1 MRPAIMSQ
9 TGLSGAQRVEKFNK
23 RRRICTV
30 SVQDKAGVNLRP
42 QIKIAPKRQ
51 GYSAEQ
57 VQQGRSSEDTVELAY

>member
-1 MRPAIMSQ
+1 MSQ

-30 SVQDKAGVNLRP
+30 SVQDKAGGNWRP

>member
-30 SVQDKAGVNLRP
+30 SVQDKAGGNLRP

-57 VQQGRSSEDTVELAY
+57 VHQGRSSEDTVELAY

>member
-30 SVQDKAGVNLRP
+30 SVQDKAGGNLRP

-57 VQQGRSSEDTVELAY
+57 VQHGRSSEDTVELAY